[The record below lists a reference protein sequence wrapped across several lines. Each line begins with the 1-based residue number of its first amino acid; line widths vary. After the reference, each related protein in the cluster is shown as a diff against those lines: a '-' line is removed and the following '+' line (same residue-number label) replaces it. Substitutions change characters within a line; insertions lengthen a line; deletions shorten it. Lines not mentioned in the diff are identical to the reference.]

1 MNAASHD
8 SATLAPATAP
18 QRATAAAIT
27 ENGVVA
33 GLIGALVV
41 AVGFFILDVVRGQP
55 FHTPSLLGSVLFL
68 GAKVDE
74 ATAVSGIIVFA
85 YTGVHLLLFLVAG
98 VVLAWTIAQVETYP
112 QFGLL
117 LVLLL
122 VLAEAITFGFEAA
135 IVPRLVGALGA
146 WAVAL
151 ANVASAAAMIWFL
164 LRRHPGA
171 VERLRAAWNG
181 N

>member
-1 MNAASHD
+1 MDAASND
-8 SATLAPATAP
+8 SAALAPASASRP
-18 QRATAAAIT
+18 ATAAAIT

-41 AVGFFILDVVRGQP
+41 AVGFFILDVLRGQP

-74 ATAVSGIIVFA
+74 VTVVGGTIVFA
-85 YTGVHLLLFLVAG
+85 YTGVHVLLFLVAG
-98 VVLAWTIAQVETYP
+98 VVLAWTVAEVESYP

-117 LVLLL
+117 LVLFL
-122 VLAEAITFGFEAA
+122 VLAEAIAFGFEAA
-135 IVPRLVGALGA
+135 IVPQLVGALGA

-171 VERLRAAWNG
+171 AERLRAAWDG

>member
-1 MNAASHD
+1 MDAASHD
-8 SATLAPATAP
+8 SATRDPPTAR

-41 AVGFFILDVVRGQP
+41 AAGFFVLDVLRGQP

-68 GAKVDE
+68 GTTVDE
-74 ATAVSGIIVFA
+74 VTAVSGIMVFA
-85 YTGVHLLLFLVAG
+85 YTGVHVLLFLAAG
-98 VVLAWTIAQVETYP
+98 VVLAWTVAQVETHP

-122 VLAEAITFGFEAA
+122 VIAEAIAFGVEAA
-135 IVPRLVGALGA
+135 IVPQLVGALGA

>member
-1 MNAASHD
+1 
-8 SATLAPATAP
+8 
-18 QRATAAAIT
+18 
-27 ENGVVA
+27 
-33 GLIGALVV
+33 
-41 AVGFFILDVVRGQP
+41 
-55 FHTPSLLGSVLFL
+55 VLFL

-74 ATAVSGIIVFA
+74 VTAVSGVIVFA
-85 YTGVHLLLFLVAG
+85 YTGVHVLLFLMAG

-112 QFGLL
+112 QFGLF

-122 VLAEAITFGFEAA
+122 VLAEAIAFGFEAA

-151 ANVASAAAMIWFL
+151 ANVASAVAMIWFL

-171 VERLRAAWNG
+171 AERFRAAWNG